1 MNVDVFDA
9 QGQSVRQIDLPEAIF
24 GVEIKEHLLHEM
36 VRYQLAKR
44 RQGTAHTK
52 NRSAVRGGGRKP
64 WRQKG
69 TGRARAGSRTS
80 PVWRGGGAVFGPM
93 PRSYALEMPKKKR
106 RAALCVALSLRVQ
119 EQAFRVI
126 ENFDDITEPKT
137 RQVVSLA
144 QRFTDVEQPKVL
156 FVTGEP
162 HDALALSA
170 RNVPTMMALP
180 VIGLNVY
187 DMLRHTT
194 VICAE
199 EAIERIVGR
208 LTHGTVS
215 DH

>member
-1 MNVDVFDA
+1 MNVDVLDA
-9 QGQSVRQIDLPEAIF
+9 QGQAVRQIDLPEAIF

-80 PVWRGGGAVFGPM
+80 PVWRGGGTVFGPM
-93 PRSYALEMPKKKR
+93 PRSYALNMPKKKR
-106 RAALCVALSLRVQ
+106 RAALCVALSLKVE

-126 ENFDDITEPKT
+126 ENFDEIEAPKT

-144 QRFTDVEQPKVL
+144 QRFTEQPKVL
-156 FVTGEP
+156 FVTGET
-162 HDALALSA
+162 HEALALSA
-170 RNVPTMMALP
+170 RNVPTMKVLP
-180 VIGLNVY
+180 VDGLNVY
-187 DMLRHTT
+187 DVLHHTT

-199 EAIERIVGR
+199 EAIEQIVGR